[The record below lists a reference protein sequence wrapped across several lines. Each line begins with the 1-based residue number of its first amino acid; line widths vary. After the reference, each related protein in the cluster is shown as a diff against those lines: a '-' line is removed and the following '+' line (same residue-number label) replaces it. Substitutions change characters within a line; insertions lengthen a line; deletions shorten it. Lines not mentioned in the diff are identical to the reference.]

1 MTDAGVAVVPSH
13 VRLGARAVPLKLL
26 AANIGG
32 LGRPLVDRTGLAG
45 RYDFFFEWGPD
56 PSVESGVAAASGTTL
71 EQAMREQL
79 GIKLVK
85 EKGIVDVLVLDNLQR
100 PSAQDEPLGPTHTN
114 LP

>member
-1 MTDAGVAVVPSH
+1 
-13 VRLGARAVPLKLL
+13 
-26 AANIGG
+26 
-32 LGRPLVDRTGLAG
+32 
-45 RYDFFFEWGPD
+45 
-56 PSVESGVAAASGTTL
+56 
-71 EQAMREQL
+71 MREQL